1 MIRYSLRQ
9 LEYFVLAASE
19 GSLVQA
25 AQRANVSQ
33 PSISAAISK
42 LEDQLDVQ
50 LLIRHHAAGVS
61 TTPAGAQIFAQAR
74 NLLAHAGELQTLAAS
89 TSTDI
94 AGDLHLASFVTIAP
108 LFLPGLIDGFAKSHP
123 GARVQIHEATQDDL
137 LAGLRRGR
145 YELALLYDID
155 LPDDI
160 NIVGLTQVEP
170 YVLLNAAHRLMQQ
183 DSISLKDLEGEPMIL
198 LDVAPSRSYFVRLM
212 QAAGVEPNIA
222 FSSPSMEL
230 VRGLVGKGQG
240 YSLLVTRPHGDMTYD
255 GEALGVRPIRE
266 TVEPGRIA
274 LASLAQLRPTRLMQ
288 AFTDYCV
295 GHFAKPPAA

>member
-19 GSLVQA
+19 GSLVRA
-25 AQRANVSQ
+25 AQQANVSQ
-33 PSISAAISK
+33 PSISAAIAK
-42 LEDQLDVQ
+42 LEDQLGVQ

-74 NLLAHAGELQTLAAS
+74 NLLSHADELQVLAAS
-89 TSTDI
+89 TSEDV
-94 AGDLHLASFVTIAP
+94 AGDLQLASFVTIAP
-108 LFLPGLIDGFAKSHP
+108 LFLPGLIEGFAKSHP
-123 GARVQIHEATQDDL
+123 DARVHIHEATQDDL
-137 LAGLRRGR
+137 LTGLRRGR
-145 YELALLYDID
+145 YELALLYNID

-160 NIVGLTQVEP
+160 DAVGLTQVQP
-170 YVLLNAAHRLMQQ
+170 YVLLNAAHPLMRQ
-183 DSISLKDLEGEPMIL
+183 DSISLKDLKDEPMIL
-198 LDVAPSRSYFVRLM
+198 LEVAPSRSYFLRLM
-212 QAAGVEPNIA
+212 QTAGVDPHIA

-240 YSLLVTRPHGDMTYD
+240 YSLLVTRPHGDMAYD
-255 GEALGVRPIRE
+255 GEPLGVRPISE

-288 AFTDYCV
+288 AFTDYCI
-295 GHFAKPPAA
+295 GRFAKPLDR